1 MKKRIILFS
10 TLALVLAVVLIWC
23 TLPKETLASISG
35 GELKMVRISAINPD
49 KRNPTHQKTLELTE
63 GELFAQYADFFY
75 HHAVSPKSVQSM
87 EEMVYTEESLAYDV
101 GYTFVL
107 EPGEQGI
114 YCVGVDPLGDSGALF
129 HVSYTDLNKPASLP
143 QRIQLPSGSLFDSKT
158 IHKYVWEK
166 GK

>member
-10 TLALVLAVVLIWC
+10 TLALVLAAVLIWC

-87 EEMVYTEESLAYDV
+87 EEMVYTEEALAYNV

-114 YCVGVDPLGDSGALF
+114 YCVSVDPLGDSGAL
-129 HVSYTDLNKPASLP
+129 VSCELYRFEQA
-143 QRIQLPSGSLFDSKT
+143 
-158 IHKYVWEK
+158 
-166 GK
+166 GKSAAEDPTAFRLTVCLQNDP